1 LAHNRAIFHLT
12 VRDPRQTY
20 NSMISLK
27 NSGSTNSGNPGKLLR
42 CGAESPRTTTIYG
55 VIEAQK

>member
-1 LAHNRAIFHLT
+1 
-12 VRDPRQTY
+12 
-20 NSMISLK
+20 MISLK
-27 NSGSTNSGNPGKLLR
+27 NSDSTKSWNPGKLLR